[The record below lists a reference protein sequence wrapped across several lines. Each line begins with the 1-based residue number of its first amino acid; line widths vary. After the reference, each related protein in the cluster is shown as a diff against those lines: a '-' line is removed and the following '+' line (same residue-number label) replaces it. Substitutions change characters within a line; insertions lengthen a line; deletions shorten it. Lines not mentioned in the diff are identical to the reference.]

1 MMAAGDPN
9 ADKGADAKPPAGDGP
24 RPRYKRSAKNYLLDG
39 HFQLK
44 YTGFLVA
51 ITSVLS
57 IALGAIILE
66 ASRDVLRQTQETVE
80 QGKATVEQGEATV
93 VRGQKVIE
101 ESDKVSQVVGST
113 IENCYQGDDYKP
125 LLDSYKKDAA
135 EKANGLADEQA
146 KLQADKKF
154 LEATRDNLEK
164 NFQEAKTRQ
173 TQLLIGLG
181 VVLLILIFAIGVAG
195 IVFTHKIAGPI
206 FKMKRLFRQVGEGKL
221 VLREKLR
228 KGDEL
233 VHFFE
238 AFEKMVD
245 QLRGK
250 QKREIV
256 EVDTI
261 MKKLE
266 AENADGE
273 ALKSLRVLRAEMID
287 HLEP

>member
-1 MMAAGDPN
+1 MGEGESNPST
-9 ADKGADAKPPAGDGP
+9 KPTEEAL
-24 RPRYKRSAKNYLLDG
+24 RPRYKRSAKNYLLDK

-51 ITSVLS
+51 ITAVLS
-57 IALGAIILE
+57 LALGGIIFE

-135 EKANGLADEQA
+135 DKAKALADEQA

-154 LEATRDNLEK
+154 LETQRDTLEK
-164 NFQEAKTRQ
+164 NFVEAKKRQ

-181 VVLLILIFAIGVAG
+181 AVLLILIFAIGVAG

-245 QLRGK
+245 QLRDK
-250 QKREIV
+250 QKREIE
-256 EVDTI
+256 EVDQI
-261 MKKLE
+261 LKQLEEESSDSAGVKKLR
-266 AENADGE
+266 
-273 ALKSLRVLRAEMID
+273 SLRAEMVD

>member
-1 MMAAGDPN
+1 MGEGESTPSTA
-9 ADKGADAKPPAGDGP
+9 AKPPAGDGP
-24 RPRYKRSAKNYLLDG
+24 RPRYKRSAKNYLLDR

-57 IALGAIILE
+57 LALGGIILE
-66 ASRDVLRQTQETVE
+66 ASQDVLRQTQETVE
-80 QGKATVEQGEATV
+80 QGKATVAQGEATV

-135 EKANGLADEQA
+135 EKAQGLADEQA

-154 LEATRDNLEK
+154 LEVTRDNLEK
-164 NFQEAKTRQ
+164 NFQDAKLRQ

-181 VVLLILIFAIGVAG
+181 VVLLVLIFAIGVAG

-245 QLRGK
+245 QLRDK
-250 QKREIV
+250 QKREIE
-256 EVDTI
+256 EVDVI
-261 MKKLE
+261 LGQLE
-266 AENADGE
+266 AE
-273 ALKSLRVLRAEMID
+273 KSDSAGVKNLRALRAEMVD

>member
-1 MMAAGDPN
+1 MGEGESTPSTT
-9 ADKGADAKPPAGDGP
+9 KPPADGGP
-24 RPRYKRSAKNYLLDG
+24 RPRYKRSAKNYLLDR

-57 IALGAIILE
+57 IALGGIILE

-135 EKANGLADEQA
+135 DKAAGLADEQA

-154 LEATRDNLEK
+154 LEQTRDQLELK
-164 NFQEAKTRQ
+164 FQEAKLRQ
-173 TQLLIGLG
+173 TQLLIGLA

-206 FKMKRLFRQVGEGKL
+206 YKMKRLFRQVGEGKL

-245 QLRGK
+245 QLRDK
-250 QKREIV
+250 QKREIE
-256 EVDTI
+256 EVDVI
-261 MKKLE
+261 LKQLE
-266 AENADGE
+266 SESADSAGV
-273 ALKSLRVLRAEMID
+273 KQLRTLRAEMID